1 MRLKR
6 DSVLIVEAISAEDIG
21 KLPDN
26 SIAESL
32 VRLPG
37 LAGQR
42 LNGCQQVISIRGLA
56 PDFSTALLN
65 GRQQVSA
72 GDNRGVEFDQY
83 PSELLSGMAGARG
96 VLFPDSSGGLPA
108 AETTLAEA
116 LQARDYAT
124 GLVGKWHLGHLPKF
138 LPTRHGFDRFF
149 GLLYS
154 NDMRP
159 ENEHWDYA
167 RENFPPLP
175 LFDGEAAI
183 EQSPDQAL
191 LTRRFTAKAIEF
203 IERHQARPFFLHLAY
218 TAPHTPLAV
227 SAPRAGK
234 SKRGLYG
241 DVVEE
246 LDWSVGEIVGT
257 LRRLGLGE
265 NTLVFFTSDNGPW
278 GWRGLDGGSAGLLR
292 GAKGSPWEGG
302 FRVPANVSTAAVA
315 SALDLFPT
323 LISLSGAGLA
333 DHADLDGVSL
343 LPTLTSGQAVR
354 DELFYYSLGDLLA
367 YRHGPWKLLP
377 QAPDSWPGEERE
389 GGRPLLFD
397 IEQDPSEKH
406 NLADKHP
413 ETLARLGALAEQHRQ
428 TLMNTPSKID
438 GILPQYQDAY
448 TEYHA
453 DP

>member
-218 TAPHTPLAV
+218 TAPLGPRRKHAGFLRQRQRPLGL
-227 SAPRAGK
+227 AGAG
-234 SKRGLYG
+234 RR
-241 DVVEE
+241 
-246 LDWSVGEIVGT
+246 
-257 LRRLGLGE
+257 LRRLAARRQGQPLGGR
-265 NTLVFFTSDNGPW
+265 LQSAGQ
-278 GWRGLDGGSAGLLR
+278 RLHRGGS
-292 GAKGSPWEGG
+292 
-302 FRVPANVSTAAVA
+302 
-315 SALDLFPT
+315 
-323 LISLSGAGLA
+323 
-333 DHADLDGVSL
+333 
-343 LPTLTSGQAVR
+343 Q
-354 DELFYYSLGDLLA
+354 
-367 YRHGPWKLLP
+367 
-377 QAPDSWPGEERE
+377 
-389 GGRPLLFD
+389 
-397 IEQDPSEKH
+397 
-406 NLADKHP
+406 
-413 ETLARLGALAEQHRQ
+413 RLGSFPHPHQPVRRWLGGSCRPGRRQ
-428 TLMNTPSKID
+428 P
-438 GILPQYQDAY
+438 A
-448 TEYHA
+448 A
-453 DP
+453 DPDQRAGGPR